1 MKFFLRE
8 TESWSAVNKSKLHKT
23 EKVSVIIE
31 PSDNRYNSD
40 LVCMVLENPPSIDI
54 GKIECSVHLYSSP
67 WVVSVKEIKDKF
79 PHYPYVPPGL
89 Q

>member
-40 LVCMVLENPPSIDI
+40 LVCMVLEQMPRKKVLQKQN
-54 GKIECSVHLYSSP
+54 KTF
-67 WVVSVKEIKDKF
+67 EIFDEKLKN
-79 PHYPYVPPGL
+79 
-89 Q
+89 

>member
-40 LVCMVLENPPSIDI
+40 LVCMVL
-54 GKIECSVHLYSSP
+54 GKPATGTADFLP
-67 WVVSVKEIKDKF
+67 ARNVKKEQF
-79 PHYPYVPPGL
+79 
-89 Q
+89 

>member
-40 LVCMVLENPPSIDI
+40 LVCMVLGNSKQLASNVSKINS
-54 GKIECSVHLYSSP
+54 GKKPRPLRDRYEGHEGR
-67 WVVSVKEIKDKF
+67 K
-79 PHYPYVPPGL
+79 GL
-89 Q
+89 RRLN

>member
-31 PSDNRYNSD
+31 PSDKRYNSD
-40 LVCMVLENPPSIDI
+40 LVCMVLAFFFLVE
-54 GKIECSVHLYSSP
+54 KQ
-67 WVVSVKEIKDKF
+67 SVKMTRDSVFKLIT
-79 PHYPYVPPGL
+79 
-89 Q
+89 

>member
-40 LVCMVLENPPSIDI
+40 LVCMVLGKFFFFQFGGTCSSFDELVFNHIITTSDPPM
-54 GKIECSVHLYSSP
+54 
-67 WVVSVKEIKDKF
+67 
-79 PHYPYVPPGL
+79 
-89 Q
+89 

>member
-31 PSDNRYNSD
+31 PSDKRYNSD
-40 LVCMVLENPPSIDI
+40 LVCMVLDYFKKFVMND
-54 GKIECSVHLYSSP
+54 G
-67 WVVSVKEIKDKF
+67 VS
-79 PHYPYVPPGL
+79 GCR
-89 Q
+89 

>member
-8 TESWSAVNKSKLHKT
+8 TESWSAVNKSKMHKT

-40 LVCMVLENPPSIDI
+40 LVCMVLENSNII
-54 GKIECSVHLYSSP
+54 FKILLLFLESKFSFSAHISP
-67 WVVSVKEIKDKF
+67 F
-79 PHYPYVPPGL
+79 YVMIYNSKT
-89 Q
+89 

>member
-31 PSDNRYNSD
+31 PSDNQYNSD
-40 LVCMVLENPPSIDI
+40 LVCMVL
-54 GKIECSVHLYSSP
+54 GRKLQGKRKIE
-67 WVVSVKEIKDKF
+67 KF
-79 PHYPYVPPGL
+79 
-89 Q
+89 

>member
-31 PSDNRYNSD
+31 PSDSRYNSD
-40 LVCMVLENPPSIDI
+40 LVCMVLADDI
-54 GKIECSVHLYSSP
+54 HVRLQ
-67 WVVSVKEIKDKF
+67 SVKGTLLFYI
-79 PHYPYVPPGL
+79 GL
-89 Q
+89 FIVTFQVL

>member
-40 LVCMVLENPPSIDI
+40 LVCMVLENFITRQTTAQ
-54 GKIECSVHLYSSP
+54 SV
-67 WVVSVKEIKDKF
+67 
-79 PHYPYVPPGL
+79 
-89 Q
+89 

>member
-8 TESWSAVNKSKLHKT
+8 TESWSAGNKSKLHKT

-40 LVCMVLENPPSIDI
+40 LV
-54 GKIECSVHLYSSP
+54 
-67 WVVSVKEIKDKF
+67 EIAD
-79 PHYPYVPPGL
+79 
-89 Q
+89 